1 MRAALILSLGLL
13 AGCATVPFEG
23 TVPERRATPALS
35 TELPAMKVFASTSP
49 APTTKS
55 RTELAEDFL
64 DLTFLM
70 ESGRALPIFTR
81 FEGPIRVA
89 VAGANTPPSLMR
101 DLQLLMG
108 RMQREAGIDIA
119 PASSAATANLI
130 VETLP
135 RRRLQR
141 YVPQAACFV
150 VPNVSSWTEFTRNR
164 RSSLVDW
171 SELQTRTRAAVFIPN
186 DVSPQEVR
194 DCLHEEIAQAIGPLN
209 DLYRL
214 PDSIFNDDN
223 FHMVLTQFDMLMLRI
238 AYAPELQ
245 SGMSRADVAAR
256 LPRVLARVAGNR
268 PVGGRGQFSQLA
280 PRAWVDAIETALG
293 PGARPAARL
302 AAAQRAVNIAKT
314 SGLGPLREGF
324 SYYALGRLSLGQK
337 PELALPAFV
346 TAGQAFRAIP
356 GAGIQRAQI
365 GVQLSA
371 FALSTG
377 NGDAALRLIDQSL
390 PAATAAQNASL
401 MATLLM
407 MRAEAL
413 TLEGRAVEA
422 QAVRLDSLGWARYG
436 FGDAGEIR
444 ARLVEIAAVTPENRA
459 RENQT
464 RAGGN

>member
-1 MRAALILSLGLL
+1 MALVLGLSLGLL
-13 AGCATVPFEG
+13 AGCATVPFDEA
-23 TVPERRATPALS
+23 VPERRATPALS
-35 TELPAMKVFASTSP
+35 SELPAMKVFASTVP
-49 APTTKS
+49 APTVKS
-55 RTELAEDFL
+55 RAELAADFL

-70 ESGRALPIFTR
+70 ESGRSLPIFTR

-89 VAGANTPPSLMR
+89 VAGAQTPPSLMR
-101 DLQLLMG
+101 DLGLLLG
-108 RMQREAGIDIA
+108 RMRTEAGLDIA
-119 PASSAATANLI
+119 AASSPASANLI

-135 RRRLQR
+135 RRQLQR

-150 VPNVSSWTEFTRNR
+150 VPNVTSWSEFVRNR

-171 SELQTRTRAAVFIPN
+171 TGLQTRTRAAVFIPN

-194 DCLHEEIAQAIGPLN
+194 DCLHEEIAQAVGPLN

-245 SGMSRADVAAR
+245 SGMSRAQVAER
-256 LPRVLARVAGNR
+256 LPGVLARVAGNR
-268 PVGGRGQFSQLA
+268 PVGTRGPYSQLA

-293 PGARPAARL
+293 PGARPAARV
-302 AAAQRAVNIAKT
+302 AAAQRAVGIAKA
-314 SGLGPLREGF
+314 SNLGPLREGF

-346 TAGQAFRAIP
+346 TAGQAFQTIP
-356 GAGIQRAQI
+356 GADIQRAQI

-377 NGDAALRLIDQSL
+377 NGAAALRLIDQSL

-413 TLEGRAVEA
+413 TLEGRALEA

-444 ARLVEIAAVTPENRA
+444 ARLVEIAAVTPERRGSA
-459 RENQT
+459 RDN
-464 RAGGN
+464 